1 MAIDLVIFDCDGV
14 LVDSE
19 ALACRVDLEEL
30 TADGITTLSL
40 EEIIR
45 RFSGVPQMEMV
56 REIERETGLKVR
68 PDFASRVQLRVEEL
82 MRASLQAMPGADTA
96 LAEMRLSKCVA
107 SSSAPS
113 KLDLALTVS
122 GLKRYFEPHI
132 FSAHAV
138 DRGKPA
144 PDLFLHAAERM
155 GIAPS
160 CCCVVEDSVAGVSA
174 GIAAG
179 MKVIGFVGG
188 SHCLNGQAD
197 VLRALGAEIV
207 VDHWASL
214 PQVVGA
220 LRQSA

>member
-56 REIERETGLKVR
+56 REIEQETGLKVR
-68 PDFASRVQLRVEEL
+68 PDFASRVQSRVEEL
-82 MRASLQAMPGADTA
+82 MRSSLQAMPGADTA
-96 LAEMRLSKCVA
+96 LSEIRLSKCVA

-122 GLKRYFEPHI
+122 GLKRHFDPHI

-155 GIAPS
+155 GVAPS
-160 CCCVVEDSVAGVSA
+160 RCCVVEDSIAGVSA

-188 SHCLNGQAD
+188 SHCLGGQAD

-207 VDHWASL
+207 VDHWTSL
-214 PQVVGA
+214 SKVVGA

>member
-1 MAIDLVIFDCDGV
+1 
-14 LVDSE
+14 
-19 ALACRVDLEEL
+19 
-30 TADGITTLSL
+30 
-40 EEIIR
+40 
-45 RFSGVPQMEMV
+45 
-56 REIERETGLKVR
+56 
-68 PDFASRVQLRVEEL
+68 
-82 MRASLQAMPGADTA
+82 MRSSLQAMPGADAA
-96 LAEMRLSKCVA
+96 LAEIRLSKCVA
-107 SSSAPS
+107 SSSAPG

-122 GLKRYFEPHI
+122 GLKRHFDPHI

-144 PDLFLHAAERM
+144 PDLFLHAAKRM

-160 CCCVVEDSVAGVSA
+160 CCCVVEDSIAGVSA

-179 MKVIGFVGG
+179 MKVVGFVGG

-214 PQVVGA
+214 PKVVGA
-220 LRQSA
+220 LRHPA